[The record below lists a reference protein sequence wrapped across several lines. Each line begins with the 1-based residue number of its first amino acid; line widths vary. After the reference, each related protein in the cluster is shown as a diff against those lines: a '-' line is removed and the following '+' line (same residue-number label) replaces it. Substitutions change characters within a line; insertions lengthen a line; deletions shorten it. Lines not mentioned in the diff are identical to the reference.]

1 MITLL
6 TFAAGGAVLLALL
19 GRAATPVRDRLPLR
33 EWTPVYVADLVGRGF
48 RVFGDAGKERARRQE
63 AAREEVEGRRDT
75 DDPWPP
81 SGPTG
86 PRDPDDRP

>member
-63 AAREEVEGRRDT
+63 VAREEVEGRRDE
-75 DDPWPP
+75 DDPRPP
-81 SGPTG
+81 GPL
-86 PRDPDDRP
+86 DPDDEPPTGL